1 MNFCM
6 KGNLINFGEYV
17 FAVFCLVYL
26 LYDMDVKENFIA
38 CEEQKVTTLA
48 RHDAILQYVKTK
60 CKMKSIC

>member
-6 KGNLINFGEYV
+6 KGNLINFGEFV

-26 LYDMDVKENFIA
+26 FYDMDIKENFIA

-48 RHDAILQYVKTK
+48 RHDAILQYT
-60 CKMKSIC
+60 